1 VPSQFSRT
9 TNSLASDTSHWAL
22 AAWTLGVLLL
32 AAWLTW
38 FTLARVTVYEISSK
52 ARIEVQQAAHAVVS
66 VIPGRIATTRLVIG
80 QEVRAGD
87 ILVELDVSSEQ
98 LRRTEEE
105 TRLAAI
111 PVKIHSL
118 RAEIALLES
127 AKGEDEHAA
136 SAAADGARQ
145 RIAEA
150 AAAVDFARSNELRL
164 KAESDAGGVA
174 RVEALRAMSEMQK
187 LSASR
192 EALAADVRKL
202 EAEAR
207 TRVRQQQ
214 AQIEGLRRALAT
226 LDNEADMG
234 RATIARLT
242 AEIDKHIIRAPV
254 AGRLGEIA
262 PLRTGGY
269 VAEGQKLA
277 TVVPSGDVQI
287 LADFDPISALGRL
300 SPGQRARMRLKG
312 FPWAQYGTISATVS
326 RVASEIRDD
335 LVRVELEVDTAT
347 LPSALMRHGLAGTVE
362 VGVEETSPAILVLR
376 AAGQALTRTP
386 ASASEARSDTE
397 RKP

>member
-1 VPSQFSRT
+1 MPSQFSRT
-9 TNSLASDTSHWAL
+9 TNSLSSDTSRWAL
-22 AAWTLGVLLL
+22 AAWALGAILL
-32 AAWLTW
+32 AAWLIW
-38 FTLARVTVYEISSK
+38 FTLGRVTVYEISSK

-87 ILVELDVSSEQ
+87 TLVELDANSEQ
-98 LRRTEEE
+98 LRRAEEG

-111 PVKIHSL
+111 PVKIQSI
-118 RAEIALLES
+118 RAEIALLEA
-127 AKGEDEHAA
+127 AKDEDERAA

-150 AAAVDFARSNELRL
+150 AAAVDFAKGNERRL

-174 RVEALRAMSEMQK
+174 RVEALRAMSETQK

-214 AQIEGLRRALAT
+214 AQIEGLRRSLAT
-226 LDNEADMG
+226 LDNEADVI

-277 TVVPSGDVQI
+277 TVVPSGEVQI
-287 LADFDPISALGRL
+287 LADFDPTSALGRL
-300 SPGQRARMRLKG
+300 NPGQSARMRLKG

-335 LVRVELEVDTAT
+335 LVRVELSVDTAT
-347 LPSALMRHGLAGTVE
+347 LPSTLIRHGLAGTIE
-362 VGVEETSPAILVLR
+362 IAVEETSPAMLVLR
-376 AAGQALTRTP
+376 AVGQALTPTAATGSRP
-386 ASASEARSDTE
+386 DTE
-397 RKP
+397 HKP

>member
-1 VPSQFSRT
+1 MPSQFSRT
-9 TNSLASDTSHWAL
+9 TNSLASDTSRWAL
-22 AAWTLGVLLL
+22 AAWALGAMLL
-32 AAWLTW
+32 AAWLLW
-38 FTLARVTVYEISSK
+38 FTLGRVTVYEISSR

-66 VIPGRIATTRLVIG
+66 VIPGRIATTHLVIG

-87 ILVELDVSSEQ
+87 ILVELDASSEQ
-98 LRRTEEE
+98 LRRAEEE

-111 PVKIHSL
+111 PVKIQSL
-118 RAEIALLES
+118 RAEIAHLEG
-127 AKGEDEHAA
+127 AKVEDESAA
-136 SAAADGARQ
+136 SAATDGARQ
-145 RIAEA
+145 RVAEA
-150 AAAVDFARSNELRL
+150 AAAVDFARSNERRL

-174 RVEALRAMSEMQK
+174 RVEALRAMSETQK

-192 EALAADVRKL
+192 EALAAEARKL
-202 EAEAR
+202 QAEAR

-214 AQIEGLRRALAT
+214 AQIEGLRRTLAA
-226 LDNEADMG
+226 LDNEADTM

-287 LADFDPISALGRL
+287 LADFDPTSALGRL
-300 SPGQRARMRLKG
+300 SPGQSARMRLKG
-312 FPWAQYGTISATVS
+312 FPWAQYGTVSATVS

-335 LVRVELEVDTAT
+335 LVRVELSVDTAT
-347 LPSALMRHGLAGTVE
+347 VPSSLIRHGLAGTVE
-362 VGVEETSPAILVLR
+362 VGVEETTPAILVLR
-376 AAGQALTRTP
+376 AAGQALTP
-386 ASASEARSDTE
+386 AMAPESRPDTAR
-397 RKP
+397 RP

>member
-1 VPSQFSRT
+1 MPSQFSRT
-9 TNSLASDTSHWAL
+9 TNSLASDTSRWAL
-22 AAWTLGVLLL
+22 VVWTLGAILL
-32 AAWLTW
+32 AAWLMW
-38 FTLARVTVYEISSK
+38 FALAKVTVYEISSK
-52 ARIEVQQAAHAVVS
+52 ARIEVQQAAHAVAS

-80 QEVRAGD
+80 QEVRVGD
-87 ILVELDVSSEQ
+87 ILVELDAGSER
-98 LRRTEEE
+98 LRRAEEE

-111 PVKIHSL
+111 PAKIRSI
-118 RAEIALLES
+118 RAEIALLE
-127 AKGEDEHAA
+127 AATGEDELAA
-136 SAAADGARQ
+136 SAATDGARQ

-150 AAAVDFARSNELRL
+150 AAAVDFAKSNERRL

-174 RVEALRAMSEMQK
+174 RVEALRAISETQK

-214 AQIEGLRRALAT
+214 AQIEGLRRSLGT
-226 LDNEADMG
+226 LDNEADLI
-234 RATIARLT
+234 RATLARLT

-287 LADFDPISALGRL
+287 LADFDPTSALGRL
-300 SPGQRARMRLKG
+300 SPGQSARMRLKG
-312 FPWAQYGTISATVS
+312 FPWAQYGTVSATVR

-335 LVRVELEVDTAT
+335 LVRVELSVDTAT
-347 LPSALMRHGLAGTVE
+347 LPSALIRHGLAGTVE
-362 VGVEETSPAILVLR
+362 VGVEETSPAMLVLR
-376 AAGQALTRTP
+376 AAGQALMPAPAATP
-386 ASASEARSDTE
+386 ELRPETD